1 MSELKKFAEEFKK
14 VNSGKCGDDRLAICR
29 KNFWEYEKYIN
40 PKFFREDRPHLK
52 LIATVLQALYEER
65 IVKACKED
73 KWSIVTYEE
82 KKHMTKKVTASDG
95 TEVLVN
101 VPEDE
106 LIICKNLMMN
116 IPPRHGK
123 SYTMSLFADWMFG
136 VSNENRIIAIT
147 YNDILAG
154 RFSKNVRDGIAAE
167 KMDERFHVFSDVFPD
182 TKIKYGDS
190 AVSMWSLE
198 GQFFN
203 YLGAGFGGTITGV
216 GCSLG
221 IIDDPVKN
229 DSEAFNEEFLNS
241 QYAWYTDTFLSRI
254 EEGGLQ
260 IIIMTRWS
268 TNDLCGKL
276 LEDEDAGDWYE
287 LKMKACE
294 DETLKKMLC
303 PELFS
308 FDSYIKKKRKMS
320 RQIFEANY
328 NQEPFDVKGA
338 LYTSFKTY
346 EDIPRH
352 SDGRPAFTRIR
363 AYCDT
368 ADEGNDYLC
377 SIVYGEYNMEAYVLD
392 VVYTQDGMEKTEQ
405 MVAKS
410 YHDYNVNDAD
420 IESNNGGKGFARQ
433 VLNILKHKFKTNK
446 TIIKWFHQSANKL
459 ARIKSNATYVMEHIY
474 YPANWMDRFPEYYK
488 DMKKFKGNGK
498 NEHDDAPDCTTG
510 VAEQLT
516 GKRKKARVGS
526 KRKYGLY

>member
-1 MSELKKFAEEFKK
+1 MA
-14 VNSGKCGDDRLAICR
+14 
-29 KNFWEYEKYIN
+29 
-40 PKFFREDRPHLK
+40 
-52 LIATVLQALYEER
+52 
-65 IVKACKED
+65 
-73 KWSIVTYEE
+73 
-82 KKHMTKKVTASDG
+82 
-95 TEVLVN
+95 
-101 VPEDE
+101 
-106 LIICKNLMMN
+106 
-116 IPPRHGK
+116 
-123 SYTMSLFADWMFG
+123 YTFG
-136 VSNENRIIAIT
+136 
-147 YNDILAG
+147 
-154 RFSKNVRDGIAAE
+154 
-167 KMDERFHVFSDVFPD
+167 
-182 TKIKYGDS
+182 
-190 AVSMWSLE
+190 
-198 GQFFN
+198 
-203 YLGAGFGGTITGV
+203 
-216 GCSLG
+216 
-221 IIDDPVKN
+221 
-229 DSEAFNEEFLNS
+229 
-241 QYAWYTDTFLSRI
+241 
-254 EEGGLQ
+254 
-260 IIIMTRWS
+260 S

-308 FDSYIKKKRKMS
+308 FNSYIKKKKKMS

-368 ADEGNDYLC
+368 ADDGNDFLC

-392 VVYTQDGMEKTEQ
+392 IVYTQDGMEKTEQ

-410 YHDYNVNDAD
+410 YYDYNVNDAD

-433 VLNILKHKFKTNK
+433 VLNILKQKFKTNK

-474 YPANWMDRFPEYYK
+474 YPENWMDRFPEYYK
-488 DMKKFKGNGK
+488 AMKKIKGNGK
-498 NEHDDAPDCTTG
+498 DEHDDAPDCTTG

-516 GKRKKARVGS
+516 GKRKKAKVGS